1 MMINRLFDRGTY
13 HALREYNVY
22 IYIYIRARVYYR
34 VLLCIIYLNVMNVVS
49 RDRISYIRS

>member
-22 IYIYIRARVYYR
+22 IYIRARVC
-34 VLLCIIYLNVMNVVS
+34 VIYLNVMNVVS

>member
-22 IYIYIRARVYYR
+22 IYIYTRARV
-34 VLLCIIYLNVMNVVS
+34 CYLFE
-49 RDRISYIRS
+49 RDECSFTRSNILY

>member
-22 IYIYIRARVYYR
+22 IYIYARV
-34 VLLCIIYLNVMNVVS
+34 CYLFE
-49 RDRISYIRS
+49 RDECSFARSNILY

>member
-22 IYIYIRARVYYR
+22 IYTRARV
-34 VLLCIIYLNVMNVVS
+34 CYLFE
-49 RDRISYIRS
+49 RDECSFARSNILY

>member
-22 IYIYIRARVYYR
+22 IYIYIRARVC
-34 VLLCIIYLNVMNVVS
+34 VIYLNVMNVVS